1 MGATSIN
8 QNGVRTF
15 GPFTF
20 DPECGELTRNGY
32 RVRLQPQPALVLI
45 LLTDQ
50 PGKLIAREE
59 IYRTVWGEDTHVD
72 FELSLNSCI
81 RQIRS
86 ALRDDA
92 NDPKYLETVPKRGYR
107 FLVPV
112 ESAKGNG
119 SRLGAGV
126 ELASGDV
133 AAGVLTEDL
142 GFNAASL
149 SRWKFLL
156 LGTAALA
163 LLAVSAALWLNHRLD
178 ALPLHAN
185 DTVLIADF
193 DNQTGDPRFDA
204 ALLTAFTVSIGQ
216 SRYVNIFPRSRV
228 ESVLKRMGRS
238 GTERTTVPL
247 EEKSVRAKTSAG

>member
-1 MGATSIN
+1 MGATSLNHSEIKA
-8 QNGVRTF
+8 F

-20 DPECGELTRNGY
+20 DPDCGELSYNGS
-32 RVRLQPQPALVLI
+32 RVRLPPQPALVLA

-50 PGKLIAREE
+50 PGKLIPRED

-86 ALRDDA
+86 ALRDDS

-112 ESAKGNG
+112 EAKGNDR
-119 SRLGAGV
+119 SPAP
-126 ELASGDV
+126 ELSWRRGTS
-133 AAGVLTEDL
+133 AGVLTEDL

-149 SRWKFLL
+149 SRWKFLV

-163 LLAVSAALWLNHRLD
+163 LLAVSAAHGR
-178 ALPLHAN
+178 A
-185 DTVLIADF
+185 IASMLF
-193 DNQTGDPRFDA
+193 LFMPT
-204 ALLTAFTVSIGQ
+204 T
-216 SRYVNIFPRSRV
+216 RS
-228 ESVLKRMGRS
+228 
-238 GTERTTVPL
+238 
-247 EEKSVRAKTSAG
+247 